1 MEGGPL
7 QDGSEV
13 DRQWTVAS
21 RGSNTRH
28 RIEVLTEAVASFNP
42 LVSPWVFF
50 GRKKGAEAPDLFSS
64 Q

>member
-1 MEGGPL
+1 MK
-7 QDGSEV
+7 
-13 DRQWTVAS
+13 A
-21 RGSNTRH
+21 
-28 RIEVLTEAVASFNP
+28 LTKAVASFNP